1 MATFAARRLGEM
13 SENTAKILGIEL
25 LAACQ
30 GIDFRRPLTTSYLL
44 EEAHQMVRQR
54 VPHLDQDRPLA
65 PDIED
70 ASVII
75 RRGLF
80 NGWMRP
86 QLLID

>member
-30 GIDFRRPLTTSYLL
+30 GIDFRRPLKTSYLL

-54 VPHLDQDRPLA
+54 VPHLVQDRPLA

-75 RRGLF
+75 RSGLF

-86 QLLID
+86 QLLSD